1 VQIIPRRAANT
12 AKILRGGVEK
22 GGEHFE
28 YTGEPPY
35 PRIQYP
41 RFQLSAVG
49 RGPKK
54 LWKIKEINGS

>member
-1 VQIIPRRAANT
+1 MARPAVGLRT
-12 AKILRGGVEK
+12 AVV
-22 GGEHFE
+22 
-28 YTGEPPY
+28 YTDGPPY

-54 LWKIKEINGS
+54 IWKITEINGS